1 MRCETEGSQAC
12 ITREQGRG
20 RSVQAVGQTKR
31 RELWILR
38 DNQDCSER
46 EQGRNGARPHKASA
60 RLGLG
65 SYKWVFQKNQ
75 NSQGNLTTDEWKDC
89 FNAMSPVHTFP
100 SWEERPRLRHPPCLP
115 FQIEP

>member
-1 MRCETEGSQAC
+1 MQVTGEACACAVEQKGARHALPGSRDEG
-12 ITREQGRG
+12 
-20 RSVQAVGQTKR
+20 GQFR
-31 RELWILR
+31 LWDRPSRELWILR

-100 SWEERPRLRHPPCLP
+100 S
-115 FQIEP
+115 